1 MPKRI
6 LIVEDEIAVRR
17 AIRVFLELHH
27 FEICGE
33 AVNGAEALEKAA
45 ALRPDLIILDLSMP
59 LMNGIEAASQLK
71 NKVPNIPVVIYT
83 MLEDVLGK
91 SLASTLGVKG
101 IVSKADGLTKLLANI
116 EATLEDT
123 QRSQTI
129 DLKWKNECGVRRFC
143 VP

>member
-6 LIVEDEIAVRR
+6 LIVEDETVVRR
-17 AIRVFLELHH
+17 ATRAFLELHH

-45 ALRPDLIILDLSMP
+45 ALRPDLITLDLFMP

-71 NKVPNIPVVIYT
+71 NKVPGIPVVIYT

-91 SLASTLGVKG
+91 SLAATLGVRAV
-101 IVSKADGLTKLLANI
+101 VSKADGLAKLLACI
-116 EATLEDT
+116 EAILEDFSAPT
-123 QRSQTI
+123 VARPHI
-129 DLKWKNECGVRRFC
+129 EE
-143 VP
+143 

>member
-33 AVNGAEALEKAA
+33 AVNGVEALEKAI
-45 ALRPDLIILDLSMP
+45 ALRPDLITLDLSMT
-59 LMNGIEAASQLK
+59 LMNYIEAASQLK
-71 NKVPNIPVVIYT
+71 NKVPDIPVVIYT

-91 SLASTLGVKG
+91 SLANTLGVKG
-101 IVSKADGLTKLLANI
+101 IVAKADGLTKLLANI
-116 EATLEDT
+116 EAILEDT
-123 QRSQTI
+123 STQADARPHI
-129 DLKWKNECGVRRFC
+129 ED
-143 VP
+143 

>member
-123 QRSQTI
+123 PTQSDNRPQM
-129 DLKWKNECGVRRFC
+129 EE
-143 VP
+143 

>member
-17 AIRVFLELHH
+17 AIRVFLELHR

-45 ALRPDLIILDLSMP
+45 ALRPDLITLDLSMP

-91 SLASTLGVKG
+91 SLANTLGVKG

-116 EATLEDT
+116 EAILEDT
-123 QRSQTI
+123 PTQSDNRPQM
-129 DLKWKNECGVRRFC
+129 EE
-143 VP
+143 

>member
-6 LIVEDEIAVRR
+6 LIVEDETVVRR
-17 AIRVFLELHH
+17 AIRAFLELHH

-45 ALRPDLIILDLSMP
+45 ALRPDLITLDLSMP

-71 NKVPNIPVVIYT
+71 NKVPGIPVVIYT

-91 SLASTLGVKG
+91 SLAATLGVRAV
-101 IVSKADGLTKLLANI
+101 VSKADGLAKLLASI
-116 EATLEDT
+116 EAILEDT
-123 QRSQTI
+123 STPTDARPHI
-129 DLKWKNECGVRRFC
+129 EE
-143 VP
+143 

>member
-1 MPKRI
+1 MLKRI

-91 SLASTLGVKG
+91 SLANTLGVKG

-123 QRSQTI
+123 PTQSDNRPQM
-129 DLKWKNECGVRRFC
+129 EE
-143 VP
+143 

>member
-91 SLASTLGVKG
+91 SLANTLGVKG

-116 EATLEDT
+116 EAILEDT
-123 QRSQTI
+123 PTQSDNRPQM
-129 DLKWKNECGVRRFC
+129 EE
-143 VP
+143 

>member
-6 LIVEDEIAVRR
+6 LIVEDEIVVRR
-17 AIRVFLELHH
+17 AIRAFLELHH

-123 QRSQTI
+123 PTQSDNRPQM
-129 DLKWKNECGVRRFC
+129 EE
-143 VP
+143 